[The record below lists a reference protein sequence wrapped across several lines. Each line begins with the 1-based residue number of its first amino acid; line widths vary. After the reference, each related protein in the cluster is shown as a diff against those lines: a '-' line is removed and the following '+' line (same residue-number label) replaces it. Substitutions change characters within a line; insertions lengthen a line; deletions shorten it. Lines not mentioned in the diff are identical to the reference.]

1 MARRNEKKPHIP
13 QTEILSLAIDQIN
26 VRIERYQSK
35 ITDKVDEKGR
45 ALIQSMID
53 PWVQK
58 RELLLQM
65 YEIETGSDYGLGYD

>member
-35 ITDKVDEKGR
+35 ITDKVDEEGR

-53 PWVQK
+53 SWVQK